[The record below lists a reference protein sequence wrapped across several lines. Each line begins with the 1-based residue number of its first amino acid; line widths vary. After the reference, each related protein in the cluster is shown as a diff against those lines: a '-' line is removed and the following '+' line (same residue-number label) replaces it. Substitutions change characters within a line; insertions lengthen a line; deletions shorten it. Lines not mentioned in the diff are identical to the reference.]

1 MTDTT
6 AERAATKM
14 RRKKVAPRGVR
25 RARLVRT
32 TAFKLTI
39 VYLLVFGG
47 LALGLIAYISNTT
60 KDIIDRQLEAAIE
73 GESVELVNEYRRT
86 GLFRLMRTI
95 ERRSMRPDANLYLIT
110 DFSGNPIAG
119 NVAELIYEP
128 AEAQA
133 GAAFPVRYMRLVPS
147 ETAERTT
154 HRALAR
160 LSVLGGN
167 YRMLVG
173 RDVEDRIEF
182 SAIISRSIRG
192 AMVVVA
198 VLALLSWAFIS
209 RVVLRKVDAIG
220 GSTRQI
226 VAGDLARRLP
236 TDGSGDEFDRL
247 AVGVNTMLDEIE
259 RLHAGLQ
266 EVSQNIAHDL
276 KTPLTRVRNRLDEI
290 LRMAPEGAEREAT
303 LAATIEECDQ
313 LIRTFDALLTIARV
327 ESHTTAVVLE
337 RTDLSVVVEDMGEF
351 YEPAAEDAGMQLV
364 VDVTPGLAIPG
375 EPTLLRTMIANLL
388 DNAMKYGS
396 SETNVV
402 ELRLKRMRDE
412 AVLTVRDHGT
422 GVAEGDRAR
431 LTDRFVRMDA
441 ARSKPGA
448 GLGLSMVKAIV
459 GHHGG
464 QLSLDDAAPGLAVR
478 IALPLAA

>member
-1 MTDTT
+1 M
-6 AERAATKM
+6 
-14 RRKKVAPRGVR
+14 
-25 RARLVRT
+25 RT

-39 VYLLVFGG
+39 VYLVVFGA

-73 GESVELVNEYRRT
+73 GESAELVAEFRRHN
-86 GLFRLMRTI
+86 LFKVMAAI
-95 ERRSMRPDANLYLIT
+95 ERRSMRPDANVYLVT

-119 NVAELIYEP
+119 NVAELIYDP
-128 AEAQA
+128 AEARA
-133 GAAFPVRYMRLVPS
+133 DAIFPVRYRRLAAVDGSDGP
-147 ETAERTT
+147 T
-154 HRALAR
+154 HRALAK
-160 LSVLGGN
+160 LSVLGGG
-167 YRMLVG
+167 YRLLVG

-198 VLALLSWAFIS
+198 VLALASWAFIS

-220 GSTRQI
+220 GSTRQL
-226 VAGDLARRLP
+226 VAGDLTRRLP

-259 RLHAGLQ
+259 RLHVGLQ

-276 KTPLTRVRNRLDEI
+276 KTPLTRVRNRLDET
-290 LRMAPEGAEREAT
+290 LRAGLDEAGRERALT
-303 LAATIEECDQ
+303 AALDACDQ

-327 ESHTTAVVLE
+327 ESHVAAVALE
-337 RTDLSVVVEDMGEF
+337 RVDVSGLVADMGEF
-351 YEPAAEDAGMQLV
+351 YGPAAEDAGVRLV
-364 VDVTPGLAIPG
+364 ADVAGDLIVPG

-388 DNAMKYGS
+388 DNALKYGRS
-396 SETNVV
+396 APNVV
-402 ELRLKRMRDE
+402 ELSLRRDGD
-412 AVLTVRDHGT
+412 AALMTVRDYGE
-422 GVAEGDRAR
+422 GVAEADMGR

-464 QLSLDDAAPGLAVR
+464 TLTLTDARPGLAVSVR
-478 IALPLAA
+478 LPLAG